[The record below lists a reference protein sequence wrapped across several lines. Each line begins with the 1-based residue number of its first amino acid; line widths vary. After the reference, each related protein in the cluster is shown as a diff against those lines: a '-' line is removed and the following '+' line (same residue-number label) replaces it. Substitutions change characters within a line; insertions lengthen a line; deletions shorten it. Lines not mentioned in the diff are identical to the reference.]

1 MSYLKQMRAKIKITV
16 DNAQIYKQKL
26 HFFALQFDHF
36 LILNSNQYP
45 AQYEYL
51 AALGAHSIFT
61 PQKNYF
67 NELFKWHQSLNDWV
81 FGHLAYDLKNHIET
95 LTSSLPDFIQ
105 FPQIFFFQPKYLIQ
119 IDKNIITY
127 HFLKNYSPTEII
139 KLHKEILATE
149 IKTELSVL
157 PFKKRI
163 TKQHYLKQFN
173 QIKQHIQ
180 FGDIYEVNFC
190 QEFYQP
196 HFTANPIICYN
207 QLQTFSPMPFS
218 ALYRISEKFLLSAS
232 PERYLKKVK
241 NKVISQ
247 PIKGTIKRTLNEKEN
262 RKLKQQLQQNK
273 KDRAENIMIV
283 DLVRNDLSQTAIK
296 NSVKVKELCK
306 IYEFPTVFQM
316 ISTIE
321 STVGTET
328 PFTDIIKTTFPMG
341 SMTGAPKIKAM
352 EIIEKYESVKRGLYS
367 GSVGYISP
375 KGDFDFNVV
384 IRSLQIN
391 YENNY
396 ASFITGG
403 AITILSNAEDE
414 YEECFVKAQ
423 ALLNALKTKIE

>member
-1 MSYLKQMRAKIKITV
+1 MRNTIKITV
-16 DNAQIYKQKL
+16 DNIQLYKQKL
-26 HFFALQFDHF
+26 HFFALQFDYF
-36 LILNSNQYP
+36 LILDSTQYP

-51 AALGAHSIFT
+51 AALGSHSIFT

-67 NELFKWHQSLNDWV
+67 DELFNWHQSLNDWI
-81 FGHLAYDLKNHIET
+81 FGHLAYDLKNHIEA
-95 LTSSLPDFIQ
+95 LTSSLPDYIQ

-119 IDKNIITY
+119 IDKNNVIY
-127 HFLKNYSPTEII
+127 HYLKNTSSAEII
-139 KLHKEILATE
+139 KLHQEILNTD
-149 IKTELSVL
+149 IKTELSIS

-163 TKQHYLKQFN
+163 TKQHYIEQLSK
-173 QIKQHIQ
+173 IEQHIQ
-180 FGDIYEVNFC
+180 LGDIYEVNYC
-190 QEFYQP
+190 QEFYHP
-196 HFTANPIICYN
+196 YFIANPATCYN
-207 QLQTFSPMPFS
+207 QIRMYSPMPFS
-218 ALYRISEKFLLSAS
+218 AFYKINQKFLLSAS
-232 PERYLKKVK
+232 PERYLKKLK

-247 PIKGTIKRTLNEKEN
+247 PIKGTIKRTLNEKQN
-262 RKLKQQLQQNK
+262 QKLKQQLQQNK

-283 DLVRNDLSQTAIK
+283 DLVRNDLSRTAIK
-296 NSVKVKELCK
+296 NSVKVKELCQ

-321 STVGTET
+321 STVKPET
-328 PFTDIIKTTFPMG
+328 RFTDIIKTTFPMG

-396 ASFITGG
+396 ASIITGG

-414 YEECFVKAQ
+414 YNECFVKAQ
-423 ALLNALKTKIE
+423 ALLNALNTKIE

>member
-1 MSYLKQMRAKIKITV
+1 
-16 DNAQIYKQKL
+16 
-26 HFFALQFDHF
+26 
-36 LILNSNQYP
+36 
-45 AQYEYL
+45 
-51 AALGAHSIFT
+51 
-61 PQKNYF
+61 
-67 NELFKWHQSLNDWV
+67 
-81 FGHLAYDLKNHIET
+81 
-95 LTSSLPDFIQ
+95 
-105 FPQIFFFQPKYLIQ
+105 
-119 IDKNIITY
+119 
-127 HFLKNYSPTEII
+127 
-139 KLHKEILATE
+139 
-149 IKTELSVL
+149 
-157 PFKKRI
+157 
-163 TKQHYLKQFN
+163 
-173 QIKQHIQ
+173 
-180 FGDIYEVNFC
+180 
-190 QEFYQP
+190 
-196 HFTANPIICYN
+196 
-207 QLQTFSPMPFS
+207 MPFS
-218 ALYRISEKFLLSAS
+218 ALYRINEKFLLSAS

-247 PIKGTIKRTLNEKEN
+247 PIKGTIKRTSNEKEN
-262 RKLKQQLQQNK
+262 RKLKQQLQQNN

-321 STVGTET
+321 STVDTET

-391 YENNY
+391 YKNNY